1 MGRAAVSFQILNI
14 VLYGPIEEPRVVSL
28 RPGAF
33 NVITGLSKRGKSALI
48 PIIDYCLGAS
58 ECNVAYGPIRTTVEW
73 YALRLATDTQQ
84 IFIARQAPAAGQQTN
99 SNVYLEMAGQVDIPL
114 KGALRATTNMEAARE
129 VLSRAAGIVDNLHE
143 PPAGQTRQPASASI
157 RNALFFCFQPQY
169 EIISPKSLFY
179 RQTEPFIPQLIQD
192 VLPYFLGAVSDDHL
206 VKTSRLRTLRQ
217 ERRRLEQ
224 ALSEAKAIAGQGAA
238 RALTLLSEAS
248 DVGLVSV
255 PSETTLPMEQARELL
270 QQVLASEIASAP
282 QDSATDEYERLLA
295 RREEQT
301 SQLRRTEADLQG
313 VTALISDRRGYA
325 AEGGE
330 HVARLRTL
338 GMFEASEVAGHAC
351 PLCASPLAAVPS
363 DDALSAMLAALQ
375 GKLVN
380 VSQDNPHLEQLAAR
394 LEEEAGRLR
403 AALTDTR
410 TALTALSRSRQQLAA
425 YREFVGRAAH
435 VRGRISIYLE
445 AVPAQAGTLNELED
459 KAGALDEE
467 IGNLEEEL
475 SRASVDE
482 RLESIVSVVSQDV
495 TAIGRALDLE
505 HAHHPLRFSVKK
517 LTVVAD
523 TPNGPIPMD
532 KMGSG
537 ANWVGYH
544 IAVHLA
550 LHRVFVNGSRPVPRF
565 LVLDQPSQVYFP
577 ADRDV
582 DGRLEVGRA
591 GGAIDE
597 DRAAVLK
604 MFTLIRDAVASM
616 QGNFQVLVTE
626 HADPAEAWFQDA
638 VVEKWRDERA
648 LIPREWLADL
658 ATPPTTTTPEPDAD

>member
-1 MGRAAVSFQILNI
+1 VSFQILDI
-14 VLYGPIEEPRVVSL
+14 VLYGPIEEPRIVSL

-58 ECNVAYGPIRTTVEW
+58 DCNVAYGPIRTTVEW
-73 YALRLATDTQQ
+73 YALRLATDTHQ
-84 IFIARQAPAAGQQTN
+84 IFVARQAPAEGQQTN
-99 SNVYLEMAGQVDIPL
+99 SNVYLEIAGQIGIPL
-114 KGALRATTNMEAARE
+114 KSALHPTTNMEAARE
-129 VLSRAAGIVDNLHE
+129 VLSRAVGIVDNLHE
-143 PPAGQTRQPASASI
+143 PPLGQTRQPASASI

-192 VLPYFLGAVSDDHL
+192 VLPYFLGAVGDDHL
-206 VKTSRLRTLRQ
+206 VKTSRLRTLRH

-224 ALSEAKAIAGQGAA
+224 ALTEAKAISGQGAA
-238 RALTLLSEAS
+238 RALALLSEAS

-255 PSETTLPMEQARELL
+255 PSDTALSTEQVRELL
-270 QQVLASEIASAP
+270 EQVLTREIAAAP
-282 QDSATDEYERLLA
+282 QDSGTDEYERLLA

-301 SQLRRTEADLQG
+301 GQLRRTEADLQG
-313 VTALISDRRGYA
+313 VTALIRDRHSYA
-325 AEGGE
+325 AEGAE

-338 GMFEASEVAGHAC
+338 GIFEASEAGHAC
-351 PLCASPLAAVPS
+351 PLCASPLTAIPS
-363 DDALSAMLAALQ
+363 DDALSAMLATLQ

-394 LEEEAGRLR
+394 LEEEAGSLR
-403 AALTDTR
+403 AALNDSR
-410 TALTALSRSRQQLAA
+410 TALAALSRSRQQLAA

-445 AVPAQAGTLNELED
+445 AVPAQAGTLGELEE

-467 IGNLEEEL
+467 IRNLEEEL
-475 SRASVDE
+475 SGASVEE

-495 TAIGRALDLE
+495 TATGRALDLE

-550 LHRVFVNGSRPVPRF
+550 LHRVFVNGGRPVPRF

-582 DGRLEVGRA
+582 EGKLEVGRE

-597 DRAAVLK
+597 DRAAVLR

-616 QGNFQVLVTE
+616 HGSFQVLVTE
-626 HADPAEAWFQDA
+626 HADPAEAWFQEA
-638 VVEKWRDERA
+638 VVERWRDERA
-648 LIPREWLADL
+648 LIPQEWLTGFMPPSDGNSGT
-658 ATPPTTTTPEPDAD
+658 AT